1 MRAIIGLGN
10 PGRRY
15 INTRHNIGFE
25 ILDYFS
31 EIYKVPFKAGKGDY
45 YYSDFT
51 LKGQRILL
59 VKPTT
64 YMNRSGSAVKH
75 VLRYFPVTIDE
86 LLVIYD
92 DFNLPFGTIRFRP
105 QGSDGGHNGVRSII
119 YDLESDSFA
128 RLRFG
133 IGNQFENAVNHV
145 LAKFS
150 KEELRHL
157 DKMNEISQK
166 GVESWIE
173 YGIDITMNNF
183 NNSYL
188 EDSTIQ

>member
-1 MRAIIGLGN
+1 VYAIIGLGN

-15 INTRHNIGFE
+15 INTRHNIGYA
-25 ILDYFS
+25 ILDHLS
-31 EIYKVPFKAGKGDY
+31 GINNVPFKAGKGDY
-45 YYSDFT
+45 YYADFT
-51 LKGQRILL
+51 LKENRLLL

-64 YMNRSGSAVKH
+64 YMNRSGEAVKH
-75 VLRYFPVTIDE
+75 VLRYFPVRLNE

-105 QGSDGGHNGVRSII
+105 QGSDGGHNGMRSVI
-119 YDLESDSFA
+119 YQLETDTFH

-133 IGNQFENAVNHV
+133 IGDSFNDAVQHV

-150 KEELRHL
+150 EEEMPHL
-157 DKMNEISQK
+157 SKLIEICRD

-173 YGIDITMNNF
+173 YGIEKTMSTY

-188 EDSTIQ
+188 EDNTNR